1 MIRNVCIRLS
11 MLVLVTGLAG
21 CGAKNI
27 APTPDALPVE
37 TEVASSPTPE
47 VTAVP
52 PTPTEDP
59 SGWEVVLR
67 TEPVNAYSTM
77 VAGFLDEAHGILAG
91 LSGEIHYSLDGGINW
106 PRAENNTACRFGLDI
121 VDAQIA
127 WSVGN
132 NGNVSVSKDGGQTWQ
147 MVTNTPWRAHLV
159 RFLDDTTGWAAG
171 VSSLVATGDGGETWN
186 GISLPEGVRKIAAID
201 LRTAVEG
208 YLLDDTGGLHVTQD
222 GGKTWNGVSLLG
234 LDKKILAG
242 ESMPLA
248 AIRFTDSAKG
258 IVVAGRI
265 NSNGELTVLQT
276 SDGGKTWDRSILPAK
291 LGALFLTHDARFL
304 TVLGG
309 DNRISVL
316 RNLR

>member
-1 MIRNVCIRLS
+1 MNDRRVSCFALILF
-11 MLVLVTGLAG
+11 LAGLAG
-21 CGAKNI
+21 CDAKNV
-27 APTPDALPVE
+27 APTPDALPSE
-37 TEVASSPTPE
+37 TEVAPSPTPE
-47 VTAVP
+47 LPAVP

-59 SGWEVVLR
+59 SGWEEVLR
-67 TEPVNAYSTM
+67 TAPVNAYSTM
-77 VAGFLDEAHGILAG
+77 VAGFLDETHGILAG
-91 LSGEIHYSLDGGINW
+91 LSGEIHYSLDGGKSW

-132 NGNVSVSKDGGQTWQ
+132 KGHVSVSKDGGQTWQ
-147 MVTNTPWRAHLV
+147 TVTNTPWRAHLV

-171 VSSLVATGDGGETWN
+171 ISNLAATGDGGKSWN
-186 GISLPEGVRKIAAID
+186 AVALPEGVRKIAAID
-201 LRTAVEG
+201 LRTAADG
-208 YLLDDTGGLHVTQD
+208 YLLDDSGGLHVTLD
-222 GGKTWNGVSLLG
+222 GGNTWSGVSLG

-242 ESMPLA
+242 DSLPLA

-258 IVVAGRI
+258 MIVAARV
-265 NSNGELTVLQT
+265 NSNGELTVLRT

-291 LGALFLTHDARFL
+291 LGALFLAHDARFL

-309 DNRISVL
+309 DNRASVF